1 MKPTVLGAGI
11 IVFHTKNNIR
21 LYLLL
26 RSKGGAWG
34 FAKGK
39 LNQLESVEDA
49 AHRELLEETGLTT
62 NLIPNFTSSIHYRF
76 TERDGTKTRKKVTFF
91 LGETSSSEVMLSDE
105 HSDFIW
111 LPYKSAVQKSTYAN
125 TKSIL
130 EAAELFLNNTID
142 KK

>member
-11 IVFHTKNNIR
+11 IVFNQTNGDRH
-21 LYLLL
+21 YLLL

-39 LNQLESVEDA
+39 LNPLELTEDA
-49 AHRELLEETGLTT
+49 AHRELQEETGLTAK
-62 NLIPNFTSSIHYRF
+62 IVPNFTSSMHYRF

-91 LGETSSSEVMLSDE
+91 VGETNSLEVTLSDE

-111 LPYKSAVQKSTYAN
+111 LPYESAVQKSTYAN

-130 EAAELFLNNTID
+130 KSAELFLNNTID